1 MSRSPPA
8 QSISA
13 SLAAAGASESRSQI
27 CSGSSPGTKV
37 TLSRRAK
44 YIPAGSMAFT
54 ASLTVQK
61 YRSRIHR
68 ASWIPFSSRTGASSR
83 QDSTGFSVGVFSS
96 CRSRE
101 STMPSDPR
109 FPLPKGTAIP
119 HPGQYLSLQLRR
131 DQIVIGLVD
140 GVDRFG
146 YRHLGH
152 HSPDTDPLLFRTRQS
167 KRGKPPSA
175 CSSPPAYDSDTSS

>member
-1 MSRSPPA
+1 MASSAGIFSTASRSVLSPTARWALVSSTAIFRSRRTRMAGVGSLAPKAVWIWVMSPLPPQQ

-68 ASWIPFSSRTGASSR
+68 ARWIPFSSRTGASSR

-109 FPLPKGTAIP
+109 FPLPKGTATRIP
-119 HPGQYLSLQLRR
+119 GSTCPSSSG
-131 DQIVIGLVD
+131 G
-140 GVDRFG
+140 
-146 YRHLGH
+146 
-152 HSPDTDPLLFRTRQS
+152 TR
-167 KRGKPPSA
+167 
-175 CSSPPAYDSDTSS
+175 